1 MIKNN
6 NREMVKG
13 TFLAPNYYKQF
24 KCKGGECR
32 DSCCKEWKVNISM
45 NQYFLLHGLNCKK
58 SVKEKI
64 DKTFKPVLNPT
75 VDRYAEIVHNQDGDC
90 PLHKTDGY
98 CLLHEAC
105 GEEVLPWVCRYYPRG
120 PRIDY
125 AYEVSCANSCEK
137 TLELLFSSNEEIMFE
152 SLNLS
157 FLINK
162 NFKEKTKDEKFKY
175 SHIRNTIFETLSDRN
190 FSLAERIINLGIHI
204 KDLEEGEKLQT
215 SKRDFFLLTND
226 KNINQIFE
234 VLNQIID
241 GFVDRYPR
249 LTNELLESKKIFT
262 SNDLEKVYLN
272 NLEAI
277 NFKFPDLEIYFEKML
292 INDLFFKQFPFQAN
306 KSFWNQY
313 LALAGTYVLLRYT
326 VIGLVE
332 KENNLNDLVDIL
344 SRAYTVISHSDFDNL
359 ISSLMISLKVR
370 EIDSLKKIIKI

>member
-6 NREMVKG
+6 NREMVKS
-13 TFLAPNYYKQF
+13 TFLAPNYYKHF

-98 CLLHEAC
+98 CLLHETC

-137 TLELLFSSNEEIMFE
+137 TLELLFSDNDKIKFE

-157 FLINK
+157 FMINK
-162 NFKEKTKDEKFKY
+162 NFKGKTEIEKINY
-175 SHIRNTIFETLSDRN
+175 SRIRNTIFDILTDRN
-190 FSLAERIINLGIHI
+190 FTLAERIINLGIYI
-204 KDLEEGEKLQT
+204 KDLEEGKKSQASE
-215 SKRDFFLLTND
+215 RDSSLLTND
-226 KNINQIFE
+226 NNISQIFE

-241 GFVDRYPR
+241 GFVDQYPR
-249 LTNELLESKKIFT
+249 LTNELLETKKIFD

-272 NLEAI
+272 NLKSI
-277 NFKFPDLEIYFEKML
+277 NLKFPDLEIYFEKML
-292 INDLFFKQFPFQAN
+292 INDLFFKQFPFQTN
-306 KSFWNQY
+306 NSLWNQY
-313 LALAGTYVLLRYT
+313 LALVGTYALLRYT

-344 SRAYTVISHSDFDNL
+344 SRAYTVISHSDFDRL
-359 ISSLMISLKVR
+359 ISRLMKTGKADG
-370 EIDSLKKIIKI
+370 IDSLNKIIKI